1 MFLAPYC
8 FFTSC
13 SLSSCP
19 GSSGVSKFTEWLMV
33 IIMIMISCNVDIICF
48 FFYLFILDTHA
59 NPPCQSNSYI
69 KNWVVKLVVILD
81 ILYYYQAILCR
92 KTFSSSLEVEFV
104 CQKLVQLDRN
114 EFKKLNVCIHFR
126 YCARRKNTL
135 LLYYYILHI

>member
-1 MFLAPYC
+1 VFLALYC

-33 IIMIMISCNVDIICF
+33 IMMIMISCNVDIICF
-48 FFYLFILDTHA
+48 FFTYLYPIHTQTRRA
-59 NPPCQSNSYI
+59 KATVI

-92 KTFSSSLEVEFV
+92 KTFSSSRKVEFV
-104 CQKLVQLDRN
+104 CQKLGQLDRN
-114 EFKKLNVCIHFR
+114 ELKKKMKYLIR
-126 YCARRKNTL
+126 IKR
-135 LLYYYILHI
+135 LY

>member
-19 GSSGVSKFTEWLMV
+19 SSSGVSKFTEWLMV

-48 FFYLFILDTHA
+48 FFTYLYSIYTQTRRA
-59 NPPCQSNSYI
+59 KATII

-92 KTFSSSLEVEFV
+92 KTFSSSRKVSLGV
-104 CQKLVQLDRN
+104 CLLIARPTRPKRI
-114 EFKKLNVCIHFR
+114 KKSIYLIR
-126 YCARRKNTL
+126 IKR
-135 LLYYYILHI
+135 LY